1 VSACSR
7 AIDVLRGGVAARVF
21 PGASAEVGTAASAAW
36 RGQVGSLTYELDSTG
51 VSTDTVFDLASLTK
65 VVVTTSVA
73 MRLVEDGM
81 LVLDAPISEV
91 EPRCRAGNLSAVT
104 VRDLLEHASGLP
116 SWAPL
121 FRSQEDRQ
129 SIVSAV
135 VAAPLEYVPRS
146 QSVYSDL
153 GFILLGHL
161 LETIDGRTLDVQ
173 LEAMAAGWMAA
184 GAAGAAVLPLVFNPP
199 ASWRPRVAPTRFN
212 EWRDRLLAGEVDDD
226 NAWAMKGVAGHSGLF
241 GTAAAVG
248 VFAQGILRV
257 LSGGREAERRFA
269 TRETVR
275 LFLSPSTVPRSSRAL
290 GWDMM
295 RTTSSCGSKMSAAA
309 VGHTGFTGTSLWIDP
324 EQDFYAVL
332 LTNRVHPEAGPNEP
346 MQAVR
351 RAFHDALLEGR
362 AA

>member
-1 VSACSR
+1 VSAFST
-7 AIDVLRGGVAARVF
+7 AADVLRRGVSDRVY

-36 RGQVGSLTYELDSTG
+36 RDQVGSLTYELDSPG

-81 LVLDAPISEV
+81 LVLDVPVSEY
-91 EPRCRAGNLSAVT
+91 EPRCRAGKLSAVT

-121 FRSQEDRQ
+121 FRSQRDRQ

-161 LETIDGRTLDVQ
+161 FETIDGRSLDVQ
-173 LEAMAAGWMAA
+173 FEEMAAGWMGA
-184 GAAGAAVLPLVFNPP
+184 GAAGIPLVFNPP
-199 ASWRPRVAPTRFN
+199 ASWRPRIAPTRFN

-248 VFAQGILRV
+248 VFARGILRV
-257 LSGGREAERRFA
+257 LSGGREAEWRFA